1 MSGSFRPF
9 FVRDSA
15 IGLVTLMLWILPLGY
30 ESVEIARG
38 VLLGL
43 CALLL
48 HEYGHLLG
56 AALTGASVK
65 PAPLW
70 SPFLFDLDTQTNSRT
85 QLLWCSYVGFV
96 ATGLFLLLF
105 WLFLPSQ
112 RLAGEIAMGIGLFL
126 ATLTVVIEFPI
137 AWRIARG
144 YSVPKLEIFGRS

>member
-1 MSGSFRPF
+1 MNPRFQGF
-9 FVRDSA
+9 FWRDA
-15 IGLVTLMLWILPLGY
+15 FIGLLTIGVWLVPASGDGM
-30 ESVEIARG
+30 EIARG

-56 AALTGASVK
+56 ATLRGARVN

-70 SPFLFDLDTQTNSRT
+70 SPFLFDLDTRHSTRT
-85 QLLWCSYVGFV
+85 QLLWSSYAGFM
-96 ATGLFLLLF
+96 ATALFLLLF
-105 WLFLPSQ
+105 WTCLPLE
-112 RLAGEIAMGIGLFL
+112 RLAGRVAMGIGLFL

-144 YSVPKLEIFGRS
+144 YPVPRLEIFGR